1 MFRYKSYVNE
11 VYKEKSFSKA
21 AENLYISQPSLS
33 ARIIKLE
40 EELGMPI
47 FDRSTSPLR
56 LTEFGEVYME
66 ALREVDAIERRIEN
80 YISDISHLRTGKLTI
95 GASNVFAAY
104 VIPPLISEF
113 QKRYP
118 EVKIRLIEGNTE
130 TLEALL
136 ASNELDMVADNNHYN
151 AELYEREVYASEC
164 ILLAVPRTFKMCS
177 EVQNYALKA
186 EDIESGAYLSDA
198 VAAADLSLF
207 SSFAFVMLAPGND
220 TRIRADKMCREA
232 GFRPVIA
239 LEVHQ
244 QATAYMIA
252 ATQLGATFVSDT
264 VIKKLPRNEELCYY
278 KIGSAAARREVCFY
292 CKKHKYK
299 TRAMKEFMKLI
310 HEKIE
315 EN

>member
-104 VIPPLISEF
+104 VIPPLISKF

-136 ASNELDMVADNNHYN
+136 ATSLIWLRIIIIIMQSFTK
-151 AELYEREVYASEC
+151 ERCMPRSVFFLPCHAPLRC
-164 ILLAVPRTFKMCS
+164 AVRCRTM
-177 EVQNYALKA
+177 
-186 EDIESGAYLSDA
+186 
-198 VAAADLSLF
+198 
-207 SSFAFVMLAPGND
+207 
-220 TRIRADKMCREA
+220 R
-232 GFRPVIA
+232 
-239 LEVHQ
+239 
-244 QATAYMIA
+244 
-252 ATQLGATFVSDT
+252 
-264 VIKKLPRNEELCYY
+264 
-278 KIGSAAARREVCFY
+278 
-292 CKKHKYK
+292 
-299 TRAMKEFMKLI
+299 
-310 HEKIE
+310 
-315 EN
+315 